1 MIGRLADG
9 GGNMVAGERGEIQNG
24 EGRGVG
30 GRLAANNL
38 PQNWLEVKDHQLGQS
53 VFFDTGIAL
62 VLAAFSIDLPG
73 RCGDT
78 TPHCG

>member
-30 GRLAANNL
+30 GRLAADNPYSL
-38 PQNWLEVKDHQLGQS
+38 IQG
-53 VFFDTGIAL
+53 
-62 VLAAFSIDLPG
+62 
-73 RCGDT
+73 
-78 TPHCG
+78 